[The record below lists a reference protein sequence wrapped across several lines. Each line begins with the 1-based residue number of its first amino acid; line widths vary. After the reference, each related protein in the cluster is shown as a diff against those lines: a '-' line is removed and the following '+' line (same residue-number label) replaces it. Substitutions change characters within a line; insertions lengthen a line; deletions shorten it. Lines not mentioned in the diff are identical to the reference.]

1 MTKMKFYEVKSLI
14 ARIPDAHYYVII
26 GERSNGKTYSIL
38 NYCLER
44 YFNNGEEFVYIRRF
58 DEDIKYKRGS
68 QVFQSLIN
76 NGVIQKLSKGKWN
89 DVYYYANKWYLK
101 KTNKDNPKDSIID
114 DEPFA
119 YAISLS
125 SEEHDKSLAYPNV
138 RNIFF
143 EEFLSRKNYLYDEFI
158 AFENTLSTIIR
169 LRDDVKI
176 FMAGNT
182 INKYAP
188 YFSEMGLT
196 NVKNMK
202 AGTTDIYTY
211 GDSGL
216 KVVVEFS
223 DMPSKDKKSNVYF
236 AFSNPKLSMIRGD
249 GAVWEID
256 IYPHLKRE
264 MKYAPKDIIY
274 KYYVIWDN
282 DILQCDIVRL
292 NDMAFTFVHAKT
304 TPIKE
309 DNTNIVYCTEHNA
322 KPNYVRKITR
332 AKNKREEII
341 LWFYKNEKV
350 FYQSNEIG
358 EIMRNYINWCKH
370 TPVEY

>member
-1 MTKMKFYEVKSLI
+1 MAKMKFYEVKSLI

-68 QVFQSLIN
+68 QVFQNLIN

-370 TPVEY
+370 TPIEY

>member
-1 MTKMKFYEVKSLI
+1 MAKIKYYDVKSLVS
-14 ARIPDAHYYVII
+14 RIPDAHYYVII

-44 YFNNGEEFVYIRRF
+44 YFQYGEEFAYIRRF
-58 DEDIKYKRGS
+58 DLDIKYSRGS
-68 QVFQSLIN
+68 LIFNNLIN
-76 NGVIQKLSKGKWN
+76 NKVIEQLSKGKWN
-89 DVYYYANKWYLK
+89 GIYYYASKWYLK
-101 KTNKDNPKDSIID
+101 KVNKDNPKDVTISPDPIG
-114 DEPFA
+114 
-119 YAISLS
+119 YAFSLA
-125 SEEHDKSLAYPNV
+125 SEEHDKSLSYPNV
-138 RNIFF
+138 KNIFF
-143 EEFLSRKNYLYDEFI
+143 EEFLSRKNYLPDEFML
-158 AFENTLSTIIR
+158 FTNTLSTIIR

-196 NVKNMK
+196 NVKTMK
-202 AGTTDIYTY
+202 AGTTEIYTY

-223 DMPSKDKKSNVYF
+223 DMPSKDKASNVYF

-249 GAVWEID
+249 GAIWEID
-256 IYPHLKRE
+256 IYPHLTKE
-264 MKYAPKDIIY
+264 MKYKPKDVIY
-274 KYYVIWDN
+274 KYYVVWDN

-292 NDMAFTFVHAKT
+292 NDSAFTFVHAKS
-304 TPIKE
+304 TPIKD
-309 DNTNIVYCTEHNA
+309 DNTNIVYSTEYNH
-322 KPNYVRKITR
+322 KPNYKRKITR
-332 AKNKREEII
+332 ANTKREEII

-358 EIMRNYINWCKH
+358 EIMRNYIAWCKT
-370 TPVEY
+370 TPIEY